1 MVAEARAPSRDAVLS
16 ARAARYARPVSD
28 GSARIEVV
36 EDAADPRL
44 DDYREL
50 RDAALRVRQGVFIAE
65 SREVVRLLL
74 AGTRFRA
81 RSVLTTAPALAALR
95 PALDGAAPAPRV
107 LVAHHDVIREVAGFD
122 FHRGCLAVGERGPEP
137 APDALVDPPGPR
149 LLLVL
154 EDVSNPDNVGAIFR
168 NAMAFA
174 VNGVLLSARSVDPL
188 YRKAIR
194 VSMGGA
200 LRVPF
205 ARLSD
210 WAGGLARLRAAG
222 YAVVALTPSAAALA
236 LDRLGVERPLPDR
249 VALLVG
255 SEGHG
260 LGAEARAAAH
270 LDVRIPIAP
279 GVDSLN
285 VATAVGIALYHLRHS
300 GHLRH
305 PGAAPPR

>member
-1 MVAEARAPSRDAVLS
+1 MGDGGARFEA
-16 ARAARYARPVSD
+16 
-28 GSARIEVV
+28 I

-44 DDYREL
+44 DDYRDL

-81 RSVLTTAPALAALR
+81 RSVLATPPALAALR
-95 PALDGAAPAPRV
+95 PALDAAVPAPRV

-122 FHRGCLAVGERGPEP
+122 FHRGCLAVGERGAEP
-137 APDALVDPPGPR
+137 ALDALVVPPGAR
-149 LLLVL
+149 LVLVL

-174 VNGVLLSARSVDPL
+174 VDGVLLSARSVDPL

-194 VSMGGA
+194 VSMGGS

-222 YAVVALTPSAAALA
+222 YTVVALTPSAAALA
-236 LDRLGVERPLPDR
+236 LDRLGIQQPLPDR

-260 LGAEARAAAH
+260 LGAEARAAAD
-270 LDVRIPIAP
+270 LDIRIPMAP

-285 VATAVGIALYHLRHS
+285 VATAVGIALFHLRHR
-300 GHLRH
+300 GPVR
-305 PGAAPPR
+305 PGAAAPPR

>member
-1 MVAEARAPSRDAVLS
+1 MG
-16 ARAARYARPVSD
+16 D
-28 GSARIEVV
+28 GGARIEAV

-44 DDYREL
+44 DDYRDL

-65 SREVVRLLL
+65 SREVVRQLL

-81 RSVLTTAPALAALR
+81 RSVLATAPALAALR
-95 PALDGAAPAPRV
+95 PALDAADPAPRV
-107 LVAHHDVIREVAGFD
+107 LVAHHDVIRKVAGFD
-122 FHRGCLAVGERGPEP
+122 FHRGCLAVGERGAEP
-137 APDALVDPPGPR
+137 APDALVDPPGAR
-149 LLLVL
+149 LVLVL
-154 EDVSNPDNVGAIFR
+154 ENVSNPDNVGAIFR

-174 VNGVLLSARSVDPL
+174 VDAVLLSTRSVDPL

-210 WAGGLARLRAAG
+210 WAGGLARLAAAG
-222 YAVVALTPSAAALA
+222 YAVVALTPSAAALELA
-236 LDRLGVERPLPDR
+236 HLGVERPLPDR

-255 SEGHG
+255 AEGHG
-260 LGAEARAAAH
+260 LGAEARDAAH
-270 LDVRIPIAP
+270 LDVRIPMAP

-285 VATAVGIALYHLRHS
+285 VATAVGIALHHLRHRGLGQHDAS
-300 GHLRH
+300 
-305 PGAAPPR
+305 APPR